1 LSLKNSNIAVD
12 ALDNFKSR
20 IYLEKTCKDLNK
32 SLLHSS
38 INGHTGQM
46 RLIFPEDEFLKINY
60 SKIEDK
66 YIKTRNYFSSVML
79 ILGFVSFQV
88 LNFLLGRKEK
98 IRKGLVF
105 FDLENFDF
113 FEEEI

>member
-1 LSLKNSNIAVD
+1 MSLKNSNIAVD

-20 IYLEKTCKDLNK
+20 IYFEKTYKDLNK
-32 SLLHSS
+32 SLLHSA

-66 YIKTRNYFSSVML
+66 YIETRNYFSSVMM
-79 ILGFVSFQV
+79 ISGFVSLSGFKFFTWQK
-88 LNFLLGRKEK
+88 RKNK
-98 IRKGLVF
+98 KRSCF
-105 FDLENFDF
+105 F
-113 FEEEI
+113 

>member
-32 SLLHSS
+32 SLLHSA

-66 YIKTRNYFSSVML
+66 YI
-79 ILGFVSFQV
+79 
-88 LNFLLGRKEK
+88 
-98 IRKGLVF
+98 
-105 FDLENFDF
+105 
-113 FEEEI
+113 